1 MSNDLAK
8 LADKTL
14 HESKT
19 ALEEVLAH
27 LKTASESV
35 GDKAHDALEAA
46 AHAVT
51 RAASALAEDARDT
64 TKELAKKAGGEI
76 KAHPVTTA
84 AVATALT
91 AAAVAVA
98 GLLVARH
105 VGDRD
110 D

>member
-14 HESKT
+14 HDSKV

-46 AHAVT
+46 SHAVT
-51 RAASALAEDARDT
+51 RAANALAEDARDK
-64 TKELAKKAGGEI
+64 TKELAKKAGSEI
-76 KAHPVTTA
+76 KTHPLAAT
-84 AVATALT
+84 AVATAIT
-91 AAAVAVA
+91 AAAVGVA

-105 VGDRD
+105 VDARD